1 MRSYQEADIGRTPG
15 LCQDALVEM
24 LEELFKGKVYNGQ
37 QGMKPLKVY
46 KQDLPIPEDN
56 DEDVDTDQAC
66 APYVVVQM
74 TGGQI
79 ADERS
84 PQIVEFSII
93 ICAYDRGKDRGGWQ
107 DVTNI
112 KERIIQRVCTAP
124 YFGGSYTIL
133 KPIAWAIQQDD
144 TAPYYYGAITLNCTA
159 PAMVQ
164 DAEMAELI

>member
-24 LEELFKGKVYNGQ
+24 LEELFRGRTYNGQ
-37 QGMKPLKVY
+37 QGRKPLKVCLSRGLGDVY
-46 KQDLPIPEDN
+46 KRQ
-56 DEDVDTDQAC
+56 DVDTDQAC

-84 PQIVEFSII
+84 PQIVEFSLV

-144 TAPYYYGAITLNCTA
+144 TAPYYYGAVTLNCTA